1 MDNSMISKNYISQ
14 YLFFTRVI
22 HLQMSYICW
31 LDAIRLGS
39 SNNTGVSKQTHTHTK
54 HPEKDDT
61 GKG

>member
-1 MDNSMISKNYISQ
+1 MILKNYISQ
-14 YLFFTRVI
+14 YLFFTRII

-31 LDAIRLGS
+31 LDAWLVTRLGS

-54 HPEKDDT
+54 HREKDDT